1 MNLTN
6 QDTESKAKIVDA
18 GIAAS
23 KPKAKIQRNPWVC
36 PPAGTVNLNVD
47 AVLIILEKNDAS
59 GVVLHD
65 NHGRQATAL

>member
-1 MNLTN
+1 MGTRRGGR
-6 QDTESKAKIVDA
+6 E
-18 GIAAS
+18 
-23 KPKAKIQRNPWVC
+23 KPPENYVK
-36 PPAGTVNLNVD
+36 LNVD